1 MTAYV
6 MKTFFS
12 MNKEQKLLF
21 LVTIMPLVRDMLED
35 VCDEYP
41 RIFRQSLKK
50 STKDLISEL
59 DKIGDLVTMDYS
71 GKDLDEV
78 RQQYQDIYLVH
89 LGIAK
94 EMSENV

>member
-1 MTAYV
+1 
-6 MKTFFS
+6 

-41 RIFRQSLKK
+41 RIFRQSIKK

-59 DKIGDLVTMDYS
+59 DKIGDLVTMDLKNKEDIS
-71 GKDLDEV
+71 TIRE
-78 RQQYQDIYLVH
+78 QYQDLYQVH

-94 EMSENV
+94 EITENETT

>member
-1 MTAYV
+1 
-6 MKTFFS
+6 

-21 LVTIMPLVRDMLED
+21 LVTLMPLVRDMLED

-50 STKDLISEL
+50 STKELISEL
-59 DKIGDLVTMDYS
+59 DKIGDLVTMDLKNK
-71 GKDLDEV
+71 KDISTIRE
-78 RQQYQDIYLVH
+78 QYQDIYKVH

-94 EMSENV
+94 EIIK